1 MLPDA
6 PERLLSAGERE
17 QAHRHE
23 IESRLA
29 AIDEVAMPRF
39 YNGQRRGHW
48 ISLTL
53 GGGYEAIMLVA
64 VLKGYA
70 LEGIVGA
77 AVGIGSMIWALR
89 RDPKDTAPDHEHSE
103 AEDEDALPAD
113 EPADS
118 N

>member
-6 PERLLSAGERE
+6 PERLLAAGERE

-23 IESRLA
+23 IEKRLA
-29 AIDEVAMPRF
+29 AIDEVAMPLF
-39 YNGQRRGHW
+39 YKGQRRGHW

-64 VLKGYA
+64 VLNGYA

-89 RDPKDTAPDHEHSE
+89 RDPKDTVADHEHPEAGSE
-103 AEDEDALPAD
+103 ADATV
-113 EPADS
+113 DS
-118 N
+118 S